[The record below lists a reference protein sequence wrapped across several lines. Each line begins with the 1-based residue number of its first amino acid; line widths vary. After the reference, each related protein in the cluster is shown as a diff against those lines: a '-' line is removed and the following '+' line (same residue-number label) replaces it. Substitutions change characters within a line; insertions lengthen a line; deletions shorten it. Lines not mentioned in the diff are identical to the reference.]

1 MISLIG
7 MGSGCPE
14 SLTAQGLAALQGA
27 GLILGAKRL
36 LEHLPAG
43 CTDNCKAV
51 YKPED
56 ILACLAAQPD
66 TDTAILYSGDTGFYS
81 GAAKLLPLL
90 RAMGYSVRVLPGLS
104 SVQLLAAAVGRPW
117 QDWKLVSA
125 HGRACDPVAEV
136 LAHPQVFFLTG
147 GGDTPAT
154 LCAKLTAAGLGAAHA
169 LVGENLGTP
178 AEAIRFGLAR
188 ELAAQSFAPLSVLLI
203 EREALPPRRTLR
215 ARFETWDQVPEQAL
229 SGVEYLILPIA
240 QADRVPREWR
250 GKTLLEL
257 PRVMFGALEEDTARR
272 IAATQDAG
280 FAGYEVSNIA
290 HLRLCRGLPM
300 TGGFGLNVT
309 NQMAAQFYADHGLNS
324 VLILPEVK
332 DSDISTIAPT
342 HNGKPV
348 PTGVLVY
355 GHMPLMVTRACP
367 LQNIHDCAHCNKA
380 GELTDRKAKKF
391 PVRCGMGV
399 RTIYNPVPIY
409 MGDKPGALTVDYGVA
424 YFTLESR
431 EEAAAILDSIRVH
444 APFEGEF
451 TRGLYFKGTN

>member
-51 YKPED
+51 YKPEE

-66 TDTAILYSGDTGFYS
+66 TDTAVLYSGDTGFYS

-147 GGDTPAT
+147 GGDTPAS

-188 ELAAQSFAPLSVLLI
+188 ELAEQSFAPLSVLLI
-203 EREALPPRRTLR
+203 EREALPSRRTPGLPDDAFIRGAVPMTKQEVR
-215 ARFETWDQVPEQAL
+215 AVALGKLAVRPGDVCWDVGAGTGSVSVELAL
-229 SGVEYLILPIA
+229 AAHCGRVYAVECEADACALI
-240 QADRVPREWR
+240 RRNRER
-250 GKTLLEL
+250 
-257 PRVMFGALEEDTARR
+257 FGAWNMTPVQGRAPEALA
-272 IAATQDAG
+272 
-280 FAGYEVSNIA
+280 
-290 HLRLCRGLPM
+290 GLPAPDVVFIGG
-300 TGGFGLNVT
+300 TGGGMAGVVDAALARSPSARICISAIALETLSAAAAALTAHGL
-309 NQMAAQFYADHGLNS
+309 AAQVTQVAVSRTRPAGGLH
-324 VLILPEVK
+324 L
-332 DSDISTIAPT
+332 
-342 HNGKPV
+342 
-348 PTGVLVY
+348 
-355 GHMPLMVTRACP
+355 LMA
-367 LQNIHDCAHCNKA
+367 N
-380 GELTDRKAKKF
+380 
-391 PVRCGMGV
+391 
-399 RTIYNPVPIY
+399 NPVFLVT
-409 MGDKPGALTVDYGVA
+409 GNC
-424 YFTLESR
+424 E
-431 EEAAAILDSIRVH
+431 
-444 APFEGEF
+444 
-451 TRGLYFKGTN
+451 